1 MVAVATEQAYDEF
14 TLSLFHR
21 PQSDPHQATGVWTP
35 RKREMNTLQLIKART
50 VRTQAIETART
61 QMARAF
67 RHQGHTDH
75 LHTPVGAKAKVLRYR
90 GVAYEPI
97 DQQQHPSGGRELRY
111 RGVNYDV
118 Y

>member
-1 MVAVATEQAYDEF
+1 
-14 TLSLFHR
+14 
-21 PQSDPHQATGVWTP
+21 
-35 RKREMNTLQLIKART
+35 MNTLQLIKART

-67 RHQGHTDH
+67 RRHGHTDH

-90 GVAYEPI
+90 GVAYEPTI
-97 DQQQHPSGGRELRY
+97 CSSTRPEGAGRY
-111 RGVNYDV
+111 RGVSYDV

>member
-1 MVAVATEQAYDEF
+1 
-14 TLSLFHR
+14 
-21 PQSDPHQATGVWTP
+21 
-35 RKREMNTLQLIKART
+35 MNTLQLIKART

-67 RHQGHTDH
+67 RHQGHTDP
-75 LHTPVGAKAKVLRYR
+75 LHTPVEAKAKVLRYR
-90 GVAYEPI
+90 GVAYEAI

-111 RGVNYDV
+111 RGVSYDL